1 MSYKINNIL
10 NSFCWW
16 HVKAIQGFF
25 QGDLYRDRDETL
37 CQVQCE
43 SIRRPSL
50 FVLLHLP
57 SSSSWLS
64 SSSCLLPKPVLLS
77 WGCFPR
83 RAKGIVCPKS
93 GSPTTPSLPSLQHV
107 KSEYPVLHSSPL
119 HLSSTSSSWNLNK
132 VFHWGFILQ
141 STIRRGDDPFQV
153 ESKYSG
159 SLHAGL
165 NTLELEP
172 SVCHPLE
179 CHCHHCHCYCH
190 CHHCHCHRYC
200 HCHCVA
206 IAIAIVTMWQM
217 QHDKVHLKNTRRNI
231 FVIGC
236 SVESLQ
242 WRGGSCFT
250 DAQCW

>member
-1 MSYKINNIL
+1 MNNTL
-10 NSFCWW
+10 SSFCWW

-119 HLSSTSSSWNLNK
+119 RLSSTSSSWNLNK

-159 SLHAGL
+159 TLQVWMPWSWNPLFVILL
-165 NTLELEP
+165 NVT
-172 SVCHPLE
+172 
-179 CHCHHCHCYCH
+179 
-190 CHHCHCHRYC
+190 
-200 HCHCVA
+200 A
-206 IAIAIVTMWQM
+206 TIAIV
-217 QHDKVHLKNTRRNI
+217 I
-231 FVIGC
+231 VIVIAIIPIVWPLPLPLSTCGRC
-236 SVESLQ
+236 SMIKY
-242 WRGGSCFT
+242 T
-250 DAQCW
+250 